1 MFDVGFWELV
11 LIGIVALLVVGPE
24 RLPRLAHTLGLWLG
38 KARRL
43 VDSVKAEI
51 EQELHL
57 EEAKRLVNESQLSG
71 LDPVL
76 EDVVPNVVKKERVAS
91 GGDAKRQASSKRSD
105 RRARGRSAK
114 TSSSDA
120 GT

>member
-11 LIGIVALLVVGPE
+11 LIGIVVLFVVGPE
-24 RLPRLAHTLGLWLG
+24 RLPRLARTSGLWLG

-51 EQELHL
+51 EQELYL

-76 EDVVPNVVKKERVAS
+76 EDVVPKVAKQERERN
-91 GGDAKRQASSKRSD
+91 GGEENRQPSSKRAH
-105 RRARGRSAK
+105 RKGRGRSSK